1 MYALPFLLMTR
12 LHRAALNAR
21 RKDRTWKFLGWSAI
35 SGLLAAILIGC
46 LLFATVVL
54 FATGLWWLGIP
65 LLALFAIPV
74 AGSIITR
81 HALVP
86 LGMYK
91 TAFWVGHFTSV
102 EDSDAMALVFSAW
115 ALSHRPSTAGE
126 VWIAAR
132 RDRRRPLG
140 DAEVV
145 TTALLASAR
154 GDAATARQLMR
165 SSLDIVEVHPAVRE
179 LAGEWLACDAAERGA
194 WQELAADASAARF
207 PATALTYFLEGVA
220 AQRTGAPSAPNAGTL
235 YARWLFAP
243 HRRATAHWLAPA
255 PVAVGVQSVETVVD
269 TAEAAPERAPLPRAV
284 AAHLELA
291 HKASAHELADAVVAW
306 DTALAD
312 AATRA
317 WIARRALELD
327 APLGAAERALKDVTR
342 AVTDELARIADHAK
356 LGAPSGRGLVG
367 GELARRLRH
376 GRLDSLEQGF
386 SSWEARSNSGQVLP
400 PIDEWREW
408 IALRAQYDAAVTA
421 GGLDLRRLA
430 FPHAYKMGNS
440 MSAWLWNTRSEY
452 ALSHAIFTW
461 LLGEALAVGD
471 TEAIEMLTRNSRL
484 AVSTRTGRVEFPKS

>member
-1 MYALPFLLMTR
+1 MYALPFIVFMR
-12 LHRAALNAR
+12 LHRAALDAR
-21 RKDRTWKFLGWSAI
+21 RKDRTWKFLGWSAV
-35 SGLLAAILIGC
+35 SGVIAALLIGC

-54 FATGLWWLGIP
+54 FATGLWWLAIP
-65 LLALFAIPV
+65 LVALFAIPV
-74 AGSIITR
+74 AGSLITR

-86 LGMYK
+86 LGLYK
-91 TAFWVGHFTSV
+91 TAFWVGHFTSI
-102 EDSDAMALVFSAW
+102 EDSDAMALVFAAW

-154 GDAATARQLMR
+154 GDAAGARQLMR
-165 SSLDIVEVHPAVRE
+165 STLDLVEVHPAVRE
-179 LAGEWLACDAAERGA
+179 LAGEWLACDDAERGA
-194 WQELAADASAARF
+194 WHELAADAAAARF
-207 PATALTYFLEGVA
+207 PATALTFLLEGVA
-220 AQRTGAPSAPNAGTL
+220 AQRTAAPSAPSAVAL
-235 YARWLFAP
+235 YARWIFAP
-243 HRRATAHWLAPA
+243 HRRATAQWLAPA
-255 PVAVGVQSVETVVD
+255 PAAAVQRVETVVE
-269 TAEAAPERAPLPRAV
+269 TGEPAPERAPLPRAV
-284 AAHLELA
+284 AAHLHLA
-291 HKASAHELADAVVAW
+291 RKATAGELADAVGAW
-306 DTALAD
+306 DAALAD
-312 AATRA
+312 AATRT

-327 APLGAAERALKDVTR
+327 APLGAAERALVDVTR
-342 AVTDELARIADHAK
+342 AVTDELATIADGAK
-356 LGAPSGRGLVG
+356 LGAPSGRGRVG

-376 GRLDSLEQGF
+376 GRLDALEQGF
-386 SSWEARSNSGQVLP
+386 SRWEARSTSGQALP

-440 MSAWLWNTRSEY
+440 MSAWLWNTRNEY

-471 TEAIEMLTRNSRL
+471 TEAIDMLTRNSRL
-484 AVSTRTGRVEFPKS
+484 AVSTRTGRVEFPNS